1 MSAKTFNTTAPLAS
15 STSSRSALDSSLVD
29 ASASTFGKSEI
40 LPKAGAAPRVATR
53 EPVTRELRTAE
64 SVSPKHP
71 DKLCD
76 QISDAILDA
85 HLSQDPDARVAVD
98 VAGGHGTVFV
108 TGEVTSRAEVD
119 VDEIVTRIAG
129 EVEIINRLAPQ
140 STEIAQGVDIG
151 GAGDQGI
158 MIGYAT
164 SETPE
169 LLPLEVVL
177 ARSLNQFLYERW
189 PYDGKTQVTLDGRE
203 LYSIVASFQHAPHD
217 ELEQAVQEWARTQG
231 YVSKCFV
238 KGRNDNPILHINPAG
253 DWQVGGFDADAGLT
267 GRKLAVDNYGP
278 RIPIGGGA
286 FSGKD
291 PSKVDRSAAYIARK
305 IAVEYLQQRQ
315 AREVFVRLAYAIGH
329 DQPLEATVI
338 IDGVQEVVQGYDLT
352 PQGIIDTLRLKRP
365 LYEQTARYGHFGHE
379 YEWDRLS

>member
-1 MSAKTFNTTAPLAS
+1 MSVPTNYK
-15 STSSRSALDSSLVD
+15 
-29 ASASTFGKSEI
+29 
-40 LPKAGAAPRVATR
+40 
-53 EPVTRELRTAE
+53 TAE

-71 DKLCD
+71 DKICD

-85 HLSQDPDARVAVD
+85 HLQEDPDARVAVD

-108 TGEVTSRAEVD
+108 TGEVTSRAAHVD
-119 VDEIVTRIAG
+119 VEAIVKRLAG
-129 EVEIINRLAPQ
+129 DVEVINHIAPQ
-140 STEIAQGVDIG
+140 STEIARGVDVG

-177 ARSLNQFLYERW
+177 ARRLNQELYQHW
-189 PYDGKTQVTLDGRE
+189 PYDGKTQVTLDGDT
-203 LYSIVASFQHAPHD
+203 IVAVVASFQHAPHD
-217 ELEQAVQEWARTQG
+217 ELQNVVEVWLDEQEITS
-231 YVSKCFV
+231 VSGDV
-238 KGRNDNPILHINPAG
+238 ALHINPAG
-253 DWQVGGFDADAGLT
+253 DWQIGGFDADAGLT

-305 IAVEYLQQRQ
+305 IAVDYLRQRN
-315 AREVFVRLAYAIGH
+315 AHEVFVRLAYAIGH
-329 DQPLEATVI
+329 DWPLEATVSV
-338 IDGVQEVVQGYDLT
+338 DGADEKITGYDLS
-352 PQGIIDTLRLKRP
+352 PQGIIATLQLKRP
-365 LYEQTARYGHFGHE
+365 IYEQTARYGHFGHSLDWE
-379 YEWDRLS
+379 L